1 MFYSISNNGLN
12 QEEFMKSV
20 SPDLTG
26 NINSAPVN
34 FKMDVPYRLIFN
46 SINLTSDSGHFSTCY
61 VFPKGAF
68 YSCMNKSE
76 TESRRDFFKLH
87 HHEFFEFMFV
97 MEGEVYVNIENE
109 RHLYKKGSCCI
120 LNRNVMHTEEYS
132 TDFKIVFLQLSEEL
146 LTNIYKDLCLDFFNF
161 SKTSN
166 PSDMKRFLK
175 ANLTG
180 DTNTSK
186 DYVDFNPLMEETEFT
201 RDVHNYFD
209 SITRETLSPT
219 EESSLI
225 IKKDITNLIRFM
237 SNPAHFSTEPIQIG
251 TDAEYA
257 LFTKITQSMEESHG
271 QIRRSQLAE
280 KLNYSGSYLN
290 EICKKYSGLSLFDY
304 SVTFTMKK
312 AAELLAT
319 TTENIGDIEALLGF
333 SNHTHFYKLFKKTY
347 GITPAQYRRQNL

>member
-1 MFYSISNNGLN
+1 MFYSISHNGLN

-46 SINLTSDSGHFSTCY
+46 SINLESDAGHFSTCY

-68 YSCMNKSE
+68 YSCMNREE
-76 TESRRDFFKLH
+76 TESRREYFKLH

-132 TDFKIVFLQLSEEL
+132 TDFKIVFLQISPEFLKM
-146 LTNIYKDLCLDFFNF
+146 IYEDLCLNFFELI
-161 SKTSN
+161 STSA
-166 PSDMKRFLK
+166 PSDMKKFLK

-180 DTNTSK
+180 NTNTSK
-186 DYVDFNPLMEETEFT
+186 DYVDFNPLMAETVFD
-201 RDVHNYFD
+201 RDVHYYFD

-219 EESSLI
+219 EASSLR
-225 IKKDITNLIRFM
+225 IKNDITDLIRFL
-237 SNPAHFSTEPIQIG
+237 SDPGHFSTEPIQIG
-251 TDAEYA
+251 TDAEYT
-257 LFTKITQSMEESHG
+257 LFTKITKSMEETYG

-280 KLNYSGSYLN
+280 KLNYSGAYLN

-304 SVTFTMKK
+304 GMTFTMKK
-312 AAELLAT
+312 AEELLST
-319 TTENIGDIEALLGF
+319 TNENISDIESLLGF
-333 SNHTHFYKLFKKTY
+333 SN
-347 GITPAQYRRQNL
+347 